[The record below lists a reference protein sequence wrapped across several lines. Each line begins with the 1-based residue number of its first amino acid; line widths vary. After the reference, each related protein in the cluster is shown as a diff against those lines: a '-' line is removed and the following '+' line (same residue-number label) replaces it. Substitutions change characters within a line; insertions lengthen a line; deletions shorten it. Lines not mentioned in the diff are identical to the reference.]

1 MIARMELVILVGLPG
16 SGKTTFYRSRFAET
30 HAHVSK
36 DRMPNVR
43 DRGARQLALIDE
55 ALSSGRSVVVDNTSP
70 RVVDRA
76 PLIAAARRHGARV
89 VGYVIDTS
97 RGECLKRNRL
107 REGKARVPD
116 VAVHVAAARLQPPTP
131 EEGFDEL
138 FTVRATGGGFEVA
151 PRP

>member
-16 SGKTTFYRSRFAET
+16 SGKTTFYQSRFAQT

-36 DRMPNVR
+36 DLMPNVR
-43 DRGARQLALIDE
+43 DRGARQVALIEE
-55 ALSSGRSVVVDNTSP
+55 ALGSGRSVVVDNTSP

-89 VGYVIDTS
+89 AGYVLDTS

-116 VAVHVAAARLQPPTP
+116 VAVHVAAARLQPPTR

-138 FTVRATGGGFEVA
+138 FTVRAAAGGFEVT
-151 PRP
+151 PHP

>member
-1 MIARMELVILVGLPG
+1 MELVILVGLPA
-16 SGKTTFYRSRFAET
+16 SGKTTFFRSRFAET

-36 DRMPNVR
+36 DLMPNAR
-43 DRGARQLALIDE
+43 DRGALQLALIDE
-55 ALSSGRSVVVDNTSP
+55 ALRAGRSVVVDNTSP

-89 VGYVIDTS
+89 TGYVFETP

-116 VAVHVAAARLQPPTP
+116 VAVHVAAARMQPPTR

-138 FTVRATGGGFEVA
+138 FTVRAAEGGFAVE